1 MFTLTINNNIWIWN
15 GKEVR
20 TTGVMDGDGKILTV
34 KHEIT
39 NDGKTYELFMDGVL
53 TKGSDF

>member
-1 MFTLTINNNIWIWN
+1 M
-15 GKEVR
+15 R
-20 TTGVMDGDGKILTV
+20 TTGVMNGNGKILTV

-39 NDGKTYELFMDGVL
+39 DDRKTYQLFMNGVL

>member
-1 MFTLTINNNIWIWN
+1 M
-15 GKEVR
+15 R
-20 TTGVMDGDGKILTV
+20 TTGVMDGDGKILTG

-39 NDGKTYELFMDGVL
+39 NDVKTYELFMDGVL

>member
-1 MFTLTINNNIWIWN
+1 MEKYNTF
-15 GKEVR
+15 K
-20 TTGVMDGDGKILTV
+20 MDEDGKILTV